1 MKKRLAVVLA
11 LVLVVAMMLCAC
23 GGSGK
28 TDKIDF
34 ATGGTSGTYYG
45 FIGSVATT
53 LNEESGMDITVE
65 STGASQAN
73 VQLIQIGENN
83 MAIIQNDIM
92 SYAYN
97 GQFMFEGNA
106 FQGMSVVMSCY
117 PEDIQIVASPN
128 VSSIEDLAG
137 RTVSVGASDSGTR
150 YNAEQILASY
160 GITFDDINVVY
171 ESFADSVDSLKN
183 GTIDAA
189 FITAGSPTTAVTE
202 LATSYEFNL
211 LSVDDAHAQA
221 LADEYGFYTTVTIP
235 GGTYSCIEEDVQTVA
250 VMATIVCSN
259 DLSADTVKAFLTGM
273 FEHAG
278 DISHAKA
285 AYIKGDTA
293 VSGVSIPFHPGAVEF
308 FGDMGYDIG

>member
-1 MKKRLAVVLA
+1 MKKKLAVI
-11 LVLVVAMMLCAC
+11 LVLILVAAMMLCAC
-23 GGSGK
+23 GNAKS
-28 TDKIDF
+28 DKIDF

-53 LNEESGMDITVE
+53 LNEQDGMDITVE

-73 VQLIQIGENN
+73 VQLIQVGENN

-117 PEDIQIVASPN
+117 PEDIQIVANP
-128 VSSIEDLAG
+128 SIKSISELKG
-137 RTVSVGASDSGTR
+137 KTVSVGASDSGTR
-150 YNAEQILASY
+150 YNAEQILAAY
-160 GITFDDINVVY
+160 GITFEDMNVVY

-211 LSVDDAHAQA
+211 LSVDDEHANA
-221 LADEYGFYTTVTIP
+221 LAEEYGFYTTVTIP

-259 DLSADTVKAFLTGM
+259 ELSNDTVKAFLTGM

-278 DISHAKA
+278 EISHAKA

-293 VSGVSIPFHPGAVEF
+293 VSGVSIPFHPGAIEF
-308 FGDMGYDIG
+308 FGDMGYDVG

>member
-160 GITFDDINVVY
+160 GITQVDVVATAAPPRRSPSP
-171 ESFADSVDSLKN
+171 E
-183 GTIDAA
+183 DALRSDEGER
-189 FITAGSPTTAVTE
+189 AGYASTRV
-202 LATSYEFNL
+202 
-211 LSVDDAHAQA
+211 
-221 LADEYGFYTTVTIP
+221 
-235 GGTYSCIEEDVQTVA
+235 VA
-250 VMATIVCSN
+250 VENDGRRLIVSR
-259 DLSADTVKAFLTGM
+259 FLTGDPRDR
-273 FEHAG
+273 ER
-278 DISHAKA
+278 
-285 AYIKGDTA
+285 
-293 VSGVSIPFHPGAVEF
+293 SGL
-308 FGDMGYDIG
+308 